1 VNFKA
6 IIFDMDGVIVDSEPI
21 HERAFLELFS
31 ELGYAENHG
40 IDFVAY
46 YGRSDR
52 ALLVDFFAQHQVPYS
67 LDELIARKQRHFLE
81 ILERERPIFPA
92 IPALVAKLSRQYPL
106 AIASGSNH
114 TVINAVVEMGA
125 LRPFF
130 SVLVSVHDVA
140 KPKPAPDVF
149 LRAAE
154 LLKAAPAEC
163 CVIEDAAVGVEAA
176 VAAGMK
182 VIAITN
188 SLPAEALSRAA
199 WVVKNYAEIG
209 PILDVG
215 RGAQGVG

>member
-1 VNFKA
+1 
-6 IIFDMDGVIVDSEPI
+6 MDGVIVDSEPI
-21 HERAFLELFS
+21 HERAFLELFA

-52 ALLVDFFAQHQVPYS
+52 ALLVDFYAQHPVPYS
-67 LDELIARKQRHFLE
+67 LDELTARKQRHFLE

-92 IPALVAKLSRQYPL
+92 IPSLVAQLSRHYPL

-114 TVINAVVEMGA
+114 TVINTVVEMGA

-130 SVLVSVHDVA
+130 KVLVSVHDVS

-154 LLKAAPAEC
+154 LLEVAPAQC
-163 CVIEDAAVGVEAA
+163 CVIEDSAVGVEAA
-176 VAAGMK
+176 LAAGMP

-188 SLPAEALSRAA
+188 SLPAEALSRST
-199 WVVKNYAEIG
+199 WVVRDYKDIERL
-209 PILDVG
+209 LDVDRDNVTKSLG
-215 RGAQGVG
+215 